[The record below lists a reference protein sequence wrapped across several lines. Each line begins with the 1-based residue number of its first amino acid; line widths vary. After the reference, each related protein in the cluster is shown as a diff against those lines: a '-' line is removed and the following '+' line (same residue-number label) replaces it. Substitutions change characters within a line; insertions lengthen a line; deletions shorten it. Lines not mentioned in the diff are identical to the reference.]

1 MNQYAGILKRGLTMN
16 KQLFSKITD
25 IFNNRKTKEVYILLD
40 VDGVLN
46 FEGTPTN
53 DNFTIISHD
62 LGKWTIRDEVIEWLK
77 RLVRNPK
84 LKIYWISTW
93 GNDSNIINRYLSIP
107 EFETLGSSKGVLVE
121 TKLQAILNVVTCLRN
136 KTVIVIDDL
145 FKGDFTTSPSMSINE
160 TERTIAQWR
169 AIELTCKENSVDICY
184 IAPNQEVGLI
194 AEDIQFIDKLLERN
208 N

>member
-1 MNQYAGILKRGLTMN
+1 M
-16 KQLFSKITD
+16 FSKITN

-40 VDGVLN
+40 IDGVLN
-46 FEGTPTN
+46 FEGSPKD
-53 DNFTIISHD
+53 DNFTIISH
-62 LGKWTIRDEVIEWLK
+62 GWGRWTIRDEVIEWLK
-77 RLVRNPK
+77 KLVRNPK

-107 EFETLGSSKGVLVE
+107 EFEALGSSKGVLVE
-121 TKLQAILNVVTCLRN
+121 TKLQAILNVVTCLHN
-136 KTVIVIDDL
+136 KKVIVVDDL

-169 AIELTCKENSVDICY
+169 AIELACKENTVDIYY

-194 AEDIQFIDKLLERN
+194 AEDIQFVDKLLSS
-208 N
+208 

>member
-1 MNQYAGILKRGLTMN
+1 MERKPQMKQIL
-16 KQLFSKITD
+16 SKITD

-40 VDGVLN
+40 IDGVLN
-46 FEGTPTN
+46 FEGSPKD
-53 DNFTIISHD
+53 DNFTIISH
-62 LGKWTIRDEVIEWLK
+62 GWGRWTIRDEVIEWLK
-77 RLVRNPK
+77 KLVRNPK

-107 EFETLGSSKGVLVE
+107 EFEALGSSKGVLVE
-121 TKLQAILNVVTCLRN
+121 TKLQAILNVVTCLHN

-145 FKGDFTTSPSMSINE
+145 FKGDFTTSASISINE

-169 AIELTCKENSVDICY
+169 AIELACKENTVDIYY
-184 IAPNQEVGLI
+184 IAPDQEVGLI
-194 AEDIQFIDKLLERN
+194 AEETQFIDRLLERN